1 MDTSSAGAACPNQVS
16 KKTVDREKMK
26 DPLVHLIRNS
36 LDHGIETPDDREA
49 AGKPRLATV
58 HLQAAHE
65 QGQIVITV
73 GDDGRGVDREAVRAS
88 AVARGALAA
97 EAAERLGD
105 QELLDLIFQPG
116 LSTARTTTEISG
128 RGVGM
133 DIVRRD
139 IEELNGRVDVSSTPG
154 QGTTF
159 TLRLPLT
166 LATFRGLLLSCAGT
180 MYAVPLTLVQ
190 ETLRLEPGVVRYVS
204 GRPVLHLRGTS
215 MSLIGL
221 DEAVRA
227 RSATERSQDYAD
239 CYVVVVRASES
250 ESDRPV
256 AIVVDDL
263 VDQQE
268 VVVKTLSGYLGRA
281 RGLAGASILG
291 DGRVVLIVDVPT
303 IIEST
308 LAGASAAAELE
319 RMAV

>member
-1 MDTSSAGAACPNQVS
+1 M
-16 KKTVDREKMK
+16 
-26 DPLVHLIRNS
+26 
-36 LDHGIETPDDREA
+36 
-49 AGKPRLATV
+49 
-58 HLQAAHE
+58 
-65 QGQIVITV
+65 
-73 GDDGRGVDREAVRAS
+73 
-88 AVARGALAA
+88 
-97 EAAERLGD
+97 
-105 QELLDLIFQPG
+105 
-116 LSTARTTTEISG
+116 
-128 RGVGM
+128 
-133 DIVRRD
+133 
-139 IEELNGRVDVSSTPG
+139 
-154 QGTTF
+154 
-159 TLRLPLT
+159 
-166 LATFRGLLLSCAGT
+166 
-180 MYAVPLTLVQ
+180 
-190 ETLRLEPGVVRYVS
+190 RYVS

-256 AIVVDDL
+256 AIVVDEL